1 MPKFVRLLQLSA
13 ILLSGFLCSVAY
25 PIDLLKSYQIAQD
38 NSAELAAALASSQAE
53 ILNKDIAIAD
63 LYPTVTLEASS
74 RQTNKYAGAKD
85 TSLTSGGIT
94 IVQPIWSESLHD
106 WLDGTK
112 EQATRANLQYQKA
125 QTSLFKQVVDAYFD
139 VLAAQD
145 RLDTTQSEIAS
156 ISTLRDFALVRRNAG
171 VGTETDLRIAE
182 ARLALADAA
191 VIIAE
196 NAVDN
201 AMLTLSELLGHRPAR
216 LSALQENV
224 SLPPLKGDLQHWID
238 VALSNNIDLLIQQS
252 SVIIAS
258 HGIGQSSAASD
269 LQVDLSARFNNKF
282 SGSDMVK
289 DHTSAMLSITK
300 SFSVKGRATNQR
312 KQAVL
317 RYEAALN
324 QLQSLK
330 SRTVTLATGNYRN
343 AISLIDQIEALQL
356 AVQANEDALE
366 ITQSNYDVGVVT
378 SLAVLDAQQD
388 VFEVQRDLL
397 KSRYDYFQTL
407 IALEQIAG
415 TLDLTDLEVLNQLL
429 Q

>member
-1 MPKFVRLLQLSA
+1 MPNIVRLLQLSA
-13 ILLSGFLCSVAY
+13 FVLSGLLCSTAY
-25 PIDLLKSYQIAQD
+25 PIDLLKSYQFAQD

-63 LYPTVTLEASS
+63 LYPTITLESSS
-74 RQTNKYAGAKD
+74 RRTNKYTGPD
-85 TSLTSGGIT
+85 TSLTSGGVT

-139 VLAAQD
+139 VLAAED
-145 RLDTTQSEIAS
+145 RLETTQSEIAS
-156 ISTLRDFALVRRNAG
+156 ISTLRDYALVRRNAG

-182 ARLALADAA
+182 ARLALADAT
-191 VIIAE
+191 VIVAE

-216 LSALQENV
+216 LSTLQENV

-252 SVIIAS
+252 AVIIAS
-258 HGIGQSSAASD
+258 HAIGQSSAASD
-269 LQVDLSARFNNKF
+269 LQISLSAQFNDKF
-282 SGSDMVK
+282 SGSGNVEN
-289 DHTSAMLSITK
+289 HTSAMLSISK

-317 RYEAALN
+317 RYEAALS

-343 AISLIDQIEALQL
+343 AVSLIDQIEALQL
-356 AVQANEDALE
+356 AVQANENALE
-366 ITQSNYDVGVVT
+366 ITQSNYDVGLVT

-397 KSRYDYFQTL
+397 KSRYDYFQTI